1 MCLDVLDGC
10 RVYVKKKKKN
20 LSFLWFPFFFFFL
33 PDVIIVLFLLFYLH
47 TLQRRLVVWNGAE
60 QLPVPRAN

>member
-1 MCLDVLDGC
+1 MSRRFGWLPRLC
-10 RVYVKKKKKN
+10 KKKQKTC
-20 LSFLWFPFFFFFL
+20 LFFGSLFFFFFL
-33 PDVIIVLFLLFYLH
+33 PVVIIVLFLLFYLH